1 MKFKMQDK
9 QNQLN
14 DGISIGV
21 DIAQQLHV
29 LDQVN
34 SRGIVIVDPFAF
46 ENNEDGFVGLI
57 KWMEAAILGV
67 EPIVIT
73 H

>member
-1 MKFKMQDK
+1 M
-9 QNQLN
+9 
-14 DGISIGV
+14 
-21 DIAQQLHV
+21 
-29 LDQVN
+29 N

-46 ENNEDGFVGLI
+46 ENNEDGFVGFK
-57 KWMEAAILGV
+57 KWMEAAIVGV

>member
-1 MKFKMQDK
+1 M
-9 QNQLN
+9 
-14 DGISIGV
+14 
-21 DIAQQLHV
+21 
-29 LDQVN
+29 N

-57 KWMEAAILGV
+57 RWMEAAIVGV